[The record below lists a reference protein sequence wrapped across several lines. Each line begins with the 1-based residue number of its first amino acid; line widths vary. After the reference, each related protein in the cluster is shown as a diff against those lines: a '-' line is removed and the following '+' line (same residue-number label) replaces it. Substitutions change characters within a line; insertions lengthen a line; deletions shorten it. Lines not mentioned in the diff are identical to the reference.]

1 MKKKPK
7 KQVKKQAQRRD
18 IPRTHNTGY
27 TEEGFYRAVAMTQEE
42 LEERERIKRTI
53 AQKRQKR
60 RRKKAAFRFFLLFC
74 CLLVVGATVAV
85 SIFFKI
91 DTIRF
96 EGEITAYTAQQIEGG
111 CPVSVGEN
119 LFRFKA
125 GEVQEALY
133 RKFPLLDDIQ
143 VGRTLPTT
151 VTITAKD
158 AVARTAVK
166 QEGGGYTLLSE
177 SGRIMAQNQAS
188 LPEGVYVISG
198 VKAKQGE
205 LGETLQFDD
214 PDKLPLLEGIHQA
227 VSAVGLEGLQSVDLS
242 DTQNISLRVGK
253 YFLVK
258 LGSDYQ
264 LEYKLQLVREIIVQ
278 KDLSPE
284 PTILDASIPG
294 KVTAKT
300 GTAAVQALEAANGA
314 AGGEQQPPAEEPAPE
329 GGEEAPQEG
338 ETPAQQPE
346 DAGEGD
352 EGAAQ

>member
-7 KQVKKQAQRRD
+7 KKDTKRARSA
-18 IPRTHNTGY
+18 PRTPNTGY

-96 EGEITAYTAQQIEGG
+96 AGEATAYTAAQIEGG
-111 CPVSVGEN
+111 CPVTVGEN
-119 LFRFKA
+119 LFRFKTK
-125 GEVQEALY
+125 EVQEALY
-133 RKFPLLDDIQ
+133 RQFPLLDDIQ
-143 VGRTLPTT
+143 VRRTLPTT

-158 AVARTAVK
+158 AVARTAV
-166 QEGGGYTLLSE
+166 QQAGGGYTLLSE
-177 SGRIMAQNQAS
+177 SGRIMAQNQTA
-188 LPEGVYVISG
+188 LPAGVYLIAG
-198 VKAKQGE
+198 VKVGE
-205 LGETLQFDD
+205 GALGEVLQFDD
-214 PDKLPLLEGIHQA
+214 PDKLPLLESIHQA
-227 VSAVGLEGLQSVDLS
+227 VVAVGLEELQSVDLS
-242 DTQNISLRVGK
+242 DTQNITLRIGK

-264 LEYKLQLVREIIVQ
+264 LEYKLQMVREVIVQ

-300 GTAAVQALEAANGA
+300 GTAAVEALQAAQSA
-314 AGGEQQPPAEEPAPE
+314 AGEEPAEEEPPPAAGTE
-329 GGEEAPQEG
+329 GGEGQEL
-338 ETPAQQPE
+338 
-346 DAGEGD
+346 AGENS
-352 EGAAQ
+352 AP